1 MVQLTIIYKDL
12 TKITTTNWSKYNN
25 KEIINVERFAWS
37 SVSISDTHS
46 IID

>member
-12 TKITTTNWSKYNN
+12 TKITTNWYNYNN

>member
-12 TKITTTNWSKYNN
+12 TKITTNWYKYNN

-37 SVSISDTHS
+37 SVSISDTYS